1 MHVMNR
7 LRGFRLAMA
16 LAAVLFTAGAAVA
29 ADPTVTVDPNGDL
42 NGPRDIATVSITTQ
56 CAALATGQS
65 AAMTVYIFQSVG
77 RLINIGVANL
87 VPTCDGA
94 DHNVLVDVK
103 VIPGLKL
110 QPGPATLLVS
120 IAITST
126 DTATTPPTT
135 TVTTFSTGAKVKLHP

>member
-1 MHVMNR
+1 MNR

-29 ADPTVTVDPNGDL
+29 ADPTVTVDPNGNL

-56 CAALATGQS
+56 CTLATGQS

-87 VPTCDGA
+87 VPTCGTGQD
-94 DHNVLVDVK
+94 VDVAA
-103 VIPGLKL
+103 IPGLKF

-120 IAITST
+120 IAITTT

-135 TVTTFSTGAKVKLHP
+135 IVTTFSTGAKVKLHP

>member
-7 LRGFRLAMA
+7 LRGFKAA
-16 LAAVLFTAGAAVA
+16 VVLAAVLFTNGAAVA
-29 ADPTVTVDPNGDL
+29 ADPTVTVDPNGNL

-56 CAALATGQS
+56 CTLATGQS

-87 VPTCDGA
+87 VPTCGTGQD
-94 DHNVLVDVK
+94 VDVSA
-103 VIPGLKL
+103 IPGLKF

-120 IAITST
+120 IAITTT

>member
-29 ADPTVTVDPNGDL
+29 AAPTVTVDPNGDL
-42 NGPRDIATVSITTQ
+42 NGPPRNVATVSITTQ
-56 CAALATGQS
+56 CTLDDT

-77 RLINIGVANL
+77 RLINIGIGTAAF
-87 VPTCDGA
+87 TCSGGSD
-94 DHNVLVDVK
+94 VSTVDVSA
-103 VIPGLKL
+103 IPGLKF

-120 IAITST
+120 IAITSP
-126 DTATTPPTT
+126 DDGDPTTPET
-135 TVTTFSTGAKVKLHP
+135 TTFSNGAKVKLHP

>member
-29 ADPTVTVDPNGDL
+29 AEPTVTVDPNGNL

-56 CAALATGQS
+56 CTLESGQS

-77 RLINIGVANL
+77 RLINVGIVNL
-87 VPTCDGA
+87 VPTCDGIGQ
-94 DHNVLVDVK
+94 DVA
-103 VIPGLKL
+103 VSAIQGLKF

-120 IAITST
+120 IAITSP
-126 DTATTPPTT
+126 DDGDPTTPET
-135 TVTTFSTGAKVKLHP
+135 TTFSNGAKVKLHP